1 MTNTNT
7 TLKEAKVFFEKIQ
20 SIEKTKVLQNMTK
33 AFIDYMEGKESS
45 LKKVISY
52 LLTTKMN
59 GKMEGFQS
67 LSTSNLCNQYCKAYK
82 TINNCICSKCYADS
96 QLKMYKNQALKLEL
110 STLVLKELLKVEDLP
125 KINASYF
132 RFEAFG
138 DLSNETQFI
147 NYCNIARINQ
157 DTKFTLWTKNPFIIA
172 KAIENGVVIPENM
185 RIIYSEK
192 IIDRTFTETE
202 LSDLA
207 NKYPF
212 IWKVFAVYSTKQTR
226 TAAVEGGYHHC
237 QKSCMNCKYCYM
249 HKANGLSVIAELLK

>member
-1 MTNTNT
+1 MAKTNTLQAT
-7 TLKEAKVFFEKIQ
+7 KEFYAKIQ
-20 SIEKTKVLQNMTK
+20 SIEKTRVLQSMTK
-33 AFIDYMEGKESS
+33 AFIDYMEGNEPS

-67 LSTSNLCNQYCKAYK
+67 LSTSNLCNEYCKAYK
-82 TINNCICSKCYADS
+82 TIANCICSECYANN
-96 QLKMYKNQALKLEL
+96 QLLMYKNQALKLEL
-110 STLVLKELLKVEDLP
+110 ATLVLKELLKVEDLP

-138 DLSNETQFI
+138 DLSSEIQFI

-172 KAIENGVVIPENM
+172 KAIEDGAVIPENM

-192 IIDRTFTETE
+192 IIDKTFTENE
-202 LSDLA
+202 LIAL
-207 NKYPF
+207 NEKYPF
-212 IWKVFAVYSTKQTR
+212 IWKVFAVYSNEKTR
-226 TAAVEGGYHHC
+226 AAAVENGYYHC
-237 QKSCMNCKYCYM
+237 EKSCMNCRYCYR
-249 HKANGLSVIAELLK
+249 HESKGLSVIAELLK